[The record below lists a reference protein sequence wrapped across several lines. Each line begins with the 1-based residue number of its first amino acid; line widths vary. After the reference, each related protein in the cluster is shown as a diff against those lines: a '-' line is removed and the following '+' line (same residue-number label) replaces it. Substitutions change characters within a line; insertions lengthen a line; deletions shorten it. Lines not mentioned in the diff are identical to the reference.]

1 MPMVIVPL
9 GFRMNGTVMMVLVLV
24 MLMLLLVL
32 LVAWAEALTLT
43 VTGLLEEVEL
53 VR

>member
-1 MPMVIVPL
+1 MPIVIVPL
-9 GFRMNGTVMMVLVLV
+9 GFRMNGTVMMVLV